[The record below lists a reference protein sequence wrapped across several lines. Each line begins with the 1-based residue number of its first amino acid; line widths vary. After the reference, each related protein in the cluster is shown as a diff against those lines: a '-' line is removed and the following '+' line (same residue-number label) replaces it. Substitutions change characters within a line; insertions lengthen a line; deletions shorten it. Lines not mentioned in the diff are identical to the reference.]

1 MNKYLE
7 KFKTIFSKKKG
18 ESGKKKK
25 IENMVV
31 FLIILIITIII
42 INTILKEDE
51 NIINKEDSNTKL
63 AETSKTVSNTNE
75 TEENDMSK
83 KLENILSKIS
93 GVGEV
98 NVLLTYSET
107 SEIVPL
113 YNENINESTTEETE
127 TSGGKRTIN
136 SKDNQKE
143 VIYEEV
149 ADGKKIVTQK
159 IVSPKIEGAIITA
172 KGAKDFNVK
181 NNIIQAVE
189 AATGLAI
196 HKIQVFEMR

>member
-7 KFKTIFSKKKG
+7 KLKNSIFSPKVETECKKKN
-18 ESGKKKK
+18 

-42 INTILKEDE
+42 INTIIKDDEDIINKNDE
-51 NIINKEDSNTKL
+51 NIKL
-63 AETSKTVSNTNE
+63 AETTRINDNTN
-75 TEENDMSK
+75 NQLDISK
-83 KLENILSKIS
+83 DLENILSKIT
-93 GVGEV
+93 GAGEV
-98 NVLLTYSET
+98 KVLLTYSET
-107 SEIVPL
+107 SQIVPV
-113 YNENINESTTEETE
+113 YNENINESITEETD

-143 VIYEEV
+143 VIYEEGSE
-149 ADGKKIVTQK
+149 GKKVVTQK
-159 IVSPKIEGAIITA
+159 IISPKIEGAIITA
-172 KGAKDFNVK
+172 KGAGDANIK

-196 HKIQVFEMR
+196 HKIQVFEMK

>member
-7 KFKTIFSKKKG
+7 KFKNIFLKKDG
-18 ESGKKKK
+18 EEGKKKN
-25 IENMVV
+25 IENLVV

-42 INTILKEDE
+42 INTILKDDE
-51 NIINKEDSNTKL
+51 NIINKEDENTKL
-63 AETSKTVSNTNE
+63 AETIENNYN
-75 TEENDMSK
+75 EENNLSK
-83 KLENILSKIS
+83 DLESILSKIN
-93 GVGEV
+93 GAGEV
-98 NVLLTYSET
+98 KVLLTYSET
-107 SEIVPL
+107 SQVIPV
-113 YNENINESTTEETE
+113 YNENINESTTEETD

-136 SKDNQKE
+136 SIDNQKE
-143 VIYEEV
+143 VIYEEQ

-159 IVSPKIEGAIITA
+159 IISPKIEGAIITA
-172 KGAKDFNVK
+172 KGAGDINVK

>member
-7 KFKTIFSKKKG
+7 KFKNILSKKDG
-18 ESGKKKK
+18 EEGKKKN

-51 NIINKEDSNTKL
+51 NIINKEDSNLKL
-63 AETSKTVSNTNE
+63 AENLETSNTY
-75 TEENDMSK
+75 EEESMSK
-83 KLENILSKIS
+83 NLENILSKIN
-93 GVGEV
+93 GAGEV
-98 NVLLTYSET
+98 SVLLTYLET
-107 SEIVPL
+107 SEVVPI
-113 YNENINESTTEETE
+113 YNENINESITEETD

-143 VIYEEV
+143 VIYEEGTE
-149 ADGKKIVTQK
+149 GKKIVTQK
-159 IVSPKIEGAIITA
+159 IINPKIEGAIITA
-172 KGAKDFNVK
+172 KGAGDTNVK

-196 HKIQVFEMR
+196 HKIQVFQMK